1 MDQKLNE
8 GLSIDFLGRPAYT
21 ASFIADIAIR
31 MNLDIVPI
39 KFSRD
44 INNHNIITFYKKIN
58 MPKNNLSKNKKI
70 SFILKQVNDVMSQ
83 WIKDQPENWL
93 WIHRRWQKDLYV

>member
-8 GLSIDFLGRPAYT
+8 GLSIDFLGKPANT

-44 INNHNIITFYKKIN
+44 INNHNTITFYKN
-58 MPKNNLSKNKKI
+58 
-70 SFILKQVNDVMSQ
+70 
-83 WIKDQPENWL
+83 
-93 WIHRRWQKDLYV
+93 

>member
-8 GLSIDFLGRPAYT
+8 GLSIDFLGKPANT

-44 INNHNIITFYKKIN
+44 VNNHNIITFYKKIN

-70 SFILKQVNDVMSQ
+70 IFILNQVNDVMSQ

>member
-1 MDQKLNE
+1 
-8 GLSIDFLGRPAYT
+8 
-21 ASFIADIAIR
+21 
-31 MNLDIVPI
+31 
-39 KFSRD
+39 
-44 INNHNIITFYKKIN
+44 

-93 WIHRRWQKDLYV
+93 GFIEDGKKICMYDYSLFFIKS

>member
-1 MDQKLNE
+1 MVKKGKSLALLMDQKLNE
-8 GLSIDFLGRPAYT
+8 GLSIDFLGKPANT

-44 INNHNIITFYKKIN
+44 INDHNIITFYKKLIC
-58 MPKNNLSKNKKI
+58 LKI
-70 SFILKQVNDVMSQ
+70 I
-83 WIKDQPENWL
+83 
-93 WIHRRWQKDLYV
+93 

>member
-1 MDQKLNE
+1 MTSNFIK
-8 GLSIDFLGRPAYT
+8 IDISDSVSNHLK
-21 ASFIADIAIR
+21 DIGA
-31 MNLDIVPI
+31 
-39 KFSRD
+39 D

-70 SFILKQVNDVMSQ
+70 SFILKQVNNIMSQ